1 MQNTTILLFPITAQ
15 YHFHYSLARMHLPRE
30 IGEFCEYLESN
41 IKLFFETNDNENTSP
56 TLLLEAFKAY
66 LRGHIISFQSSLKKR
81 NKAKQLE
88 LQEEIHQLDM
98 GNALRPSLEKHTKIS
113 TLKFKLKILS
123 DRICRAFI
131 FTKQLYLN
139 SVISHTN
146 Y

>member
-88 LQEEIHQLDM
+88 LEEEIRHY
-98 GNALRPSLEKHTKIS
+98 SLPH
-113 TLKFKLKILS
+113 
-123 DRICRAFI
+123 
-131 FTKQLYLN
+131 
-139 SVISHTN
+139 
-146 Y
+146 